1 MRNDGKNRGRL
12 LPAALLI
19 LAFATSVAAYAR
31 LGRHYPDADLAS
43 EMVLSDLLN
52 REGRLVTDSWYYS
65 SELRV
70 VSPVPLYQLGLALF
84 SSWHAARVFAVSVML
99 ALTLACFLY
108 MARSCGLAA
117 GGLYAA
123 AVLALP
129 FTRVYAEFSVY
140 GCYYS
145 VFLGIIFL
153 LLGLLMRMDREK
165 GRVRRLALI
174 AALSLWGG
182 LAGVRLLMMFALP
195 LGLAL
200 VWEGLHALRGEKE
213 LSLALRS
220 LPLWQ
225 LAAAGLCFALLLAGF
240 VLNTRVLSRFFTFD
254 SYGATRI
261 LEPDA
266 ELLSYQFTEAVEF
279 FGFREASSLL
289 SLRGLLSL
297 LSLAVTA
304 FAFAS
309 PAAALREEEGA
320 FTAPRLLAGYALF
333 AALCGIGVNLSTGN
347 FGCQY
352 YLPGLLAM
360 IAVLDRRID
369 RANLPRPLVRLLGL
383 IFVGVFALNAA
394 VYVREDLA
402 HRATDQ
408 EQAAAWLQDAG
419 LRQGYATFWNG
430 ANLTQATDGAL
441 EVWVLEE
448 PTYSDGWRSLKL
460 NAYLQEKRHFA
471 EDPQGEVF
479 VYLSPEEALNAPR
492 WADAAHLAH
501 ADDWGSVYRY
511 ESAAALK
518 ELLDTPV

>member
-1 MRNDGKNRGRL
+1 
-12 LPAALLI
+12 
-19 LAFATSVAAYAR
+19 
-31 LGRHYPDADLAS
+31 
-43 EMVLSDLLN
+43 
-52 REGRLVTDSWYYS
+52 
-65 SELRV
+65 
-70 VSPVPLYQLGLALF
+70 
-84 SSWHAARVFAVSVML
+84 
-99 ALTLACFLY
+99 
-108 MARSCGLAA
+108 
-117 GGLYAA
+117 
-123 AVLALP
+123 
-129 FTRVYAEFSVY
+129 
-140 GCYYS
+140 
-145 VFLGIIFL
+145 
-153 LLGLLMRMDREK
+153 MRMDREK

-225 LAAAGLCFALLLAGF
+225 LAAAGLSFALLLAGF
-240 VLNTRVLSRFFTFD
+240 VLNTRLLSRFFTFD

-266 ELLSYQFTEAVEF
+266 EILTYQFTEAVEF
-279 FGFREASSLL
+279 FGFREASRLL

-309 PAAALREEEGA
+309 PAAALREEEGV
-320 FTAPRLLAGYALF
+320 FTPSRILAGYALF

-360 IAVLDRRID
+360 IFVLDRRID